1 MQDDVIIARMINA
14 GAVQT
19 EKIQNLAVTGAKI
32 ANGTVTNAKIDTV
45 SYEKIVGPG
54 NLVQNGITLANSSGL
69 NGSLLGGSQPAAGRF
84 SISVQ
89 FGLGNLDVARGDH
102 VHSGGGTVPSHTHSF
117 SDESSTNSGAS
128 HTHFVSGTTGTPS
141 TLKLKKE
148 ITDYSMVDVKNLLNL
163 NLKRYKYKNQARN
176 LQEGREWM
184 YGYIA
189 EEVEELGI
197 QEIIGYDENK
207 EPNAINYSLLS
218 TLVLE
223 LVKVQQTEIDS
234 LKEEIQRLK
243 EKI

>member
-1 MQDDVIIARMINA
+1 MLKLLQETMLH
-14 GAVQT
+14 GS
-19 EKIQNLAVTGAKI
+19 G
-32 ANGTVTNAKIDTV
+32 G
-45 SYEKIVGPG
+45 Y
-54 NLVQNGITLANSSGL
+54 SSGGSTGVL
-69 NGSLLGGSQPAAGRF
+69 HTLTLFLLMQRTPSNGSHGG
-84 SISVQ
+84 
-89 FGLGNLDVARGDH
+89 
-102 VHSGGGTVPSHTHSF
+102 HSTAGGGEATRGSHTHTVS
-117 SDESSTNSGAS
+117 
-128 HTHFVSGTTGTPS
+128 VSGTSGTPS
-141 TLKLKKE
+141 TIKLKKE
-148 ITDYSMVDVKNLLNL
+148 VTDYAMIDVKTLLNL

-197 QEIIGYDENK
+197 KEIVGYDENK
-207 EPNAINYSLLS
+207 EPNAINYGLLS

>member
-1 MQDDVIIARMINA
+1 MPKLTTSQLLV
-14 GAVQT
+14 
-19 EKIQNLAVTGAKI
+19 EKIAESTITANKIFGGTNIVTTISG
-32 ANGTVTNAKIDTV
+32 GT
-45 SYEKIVGPG
+45 
-54 NLVQNGITLANSSGL
+54 GITVNSSAGTYGRVVTISSSTTSL
-69 NGSLLGGSQPAAGRF
+69 TLGSGSTQAAAG
-84 SISVQ
+84 
-89 FGLGNLDVARGDH
+89 NH
-102 VHSGGGTVPSHTHSF
+102 VHGSGGYSSVGGGGVPSHTHSF
-117 SDESSTNSGAS
+117 SDTTSNSTG
-128 HTHFVSGTTGTPS
+128 HTHLVSGTTGTPS

-148 ITDYSMVDVKNLLNL
+148 ITDYQMVDVKNLLNL

-197 QEIIGYDENK
+197 KEIVGYDENK
-207 EPNAINYSLLS
+207 EPNAINYGLLS

>member
-1 MQDDVIIARMINA
+1 MINA

-19 EKIQNLAVTGAKI
+19 EKIQNLAVT
-32 ANGTVTNAKIDTV
+32 NAKIDNGTITGGKIQDSTITANKIFGGTNIITGVSAGTGVTV
-45 SYEKIVGPG
+45 SSVAGT
-54 NLVQNGITLANSSGL
+54 NGRVVTVSSSSSLTLGSG
-69 NGSLLGGSQPAAGRF
+69 STQAAAG
-84 SISVQ
+84 
-89 FGLGNLDVARGDH
+89 NH
-102 VHSGGGTVPSHTHSF
+102 VHGTGGYSSVGGGGVPSHTHSF
-117 SDESSTNSGAS
+117 SDTTSNSTG
-128 HTHFVSGTTGTPS
+128 HTHQVSGTTGTPS

-197 QEIIGYDENK
+197 KEIVGYDKNK
-207 EPNAINYSLLS
+207 EPNAINYGLLS